1 MKLEPNHKP
10 RSAEVITV
18 LLYTTIK
25 CTWWVD

>member
-1 MKLEPNHKP
+1 MKLEPNHKL
-10 RSAEVITV
+10 RSAEATTV